1 MNNQIVTHQQ
11 AQQRN
16 VPPGAIDVWAN
27 SQNGAGTQL
36 GAYQP
41 QHAQPAAS
49 SVATVQRLL
58 RGRIALAIVLAGIGA
73 IIGGVAGYMS
83 QAPTY
88 RAVGLLQISPV
99 IPIVEGDKTMPYYQ
113 QFMTSQA
120 YTIASPQ
127 VMNTIPQNE
136 PWKSTF
142 KDQAASNAALASL
155 GSGLKSQYIKGSFN
169 IQIQLE
175 ADETQTAS
183 VGMQSLI
190 AAYKNFYKENK
201 NEVLKTK
208 LDEWNNRR
216 RKFEADKIA
225 ADAAISEITG
235 KYGSSNL
242 EGMAQSAQAEVEE
255 IRRELRSWEN
265 NWKAASSA
273 MEVLKAQ
280 GGGNKIP
287 VEELAQV
294 DSGLAGL
301 MSDLRAA
308 IARYEQARK
317 QLGENN
323 PNTKKYKDS
332 LDIINASVEATADAI
347 RKDVLAIVPDFV
359 RGGFFK
365 VTPGQMKV
373 LEQRVAQ
380 LRSDVDEREKR
391 RAGIARDAG
400 LVATSNVKKTTAEN
414 ELKDVLAKL
423 EQLNFQIAMSGDLEI
438 MQDGKFPAQ
447 SANKKLMFGVV
458 GAGIGAMLPV
468 GILLLLGLMDTR
480 FRYSDDAAGQSM
492 AGIPLLGILPN
503 LPDRL
508 SDPAQASI
516 AAHCVHQIRTMLQL
530 NAMRD
535 GGTIFSVTS
544 ASSGDGKTSLALA
557 LGLSFAGSGSRTL
570 LIDADL
576 VGGGLTTRLGNSSPL
591 GIVDSLS
598 GVPIDDVA
606 QPTDVPDLALL
617 PIGSAQAHHAG
628 SFSPPAVRKLLAEI
642 RKAYDVII
650 IDTGPIMGSI
660 EATPIAASVD
670 GVVLTVARGQSRPL
684 VERAITHLQ
693 SIGARVCGVVFNRAQ
708 HKDFEQSIGAIS
720 IRSAARSTVNG
731 TGHNARR
738 PGDIGAVAQA
748 VATSGGTRDN

>member
-11 AQQRN
+11 AQRT

-27 SQNGAGTQL
+27 SQHGAGTQL
-36 GAYQP
+36 GTYQP
-41 QHAQPAAS
+41 QNAQPAAS
-49 SVATVQRLL
+49 PVATMQRLL
-58 RGRIALAIVLAGIGA
+58 RGRVALAIVLAGIGA
-73 IIGGVAGYMS
+73 IVGGVAGYMS

-88 RAVGLLQISPV
+88 RSLGIVQISPV

-127 VMNTIPQNE
+127 VMSQIPQVE

-142 KDQAASNAALASL
+142 KDPGASSEALAML
-155 GSGLKSQYIKGSFN
+155 GTGLKSQYIKGSFN
-169 IQIQLE
+169 IQLQLE
-175 ADETQTAS
+175 AESPQTAS

-190 AAYKNFYKENK
+190 AAYKNFYKNNK
-201 NEVLKTK
+201 TEGLKVK

-216 RKFEADKIA
+216 RKFEMDKA
-225 ADAAISEITG
+225 AAEAQITEITS

-242 EGMAQSAQAEVEE
+242 EGMATAAQGEVEE

-265 NWKAASSA
+265 NWKAATSA

-287 VEELAQV
+287 VEELATV
-294 DSGLAGL
+294 DSGLANL
-301 MSDLRAA
+301 MNELRSAQA
-308 IARYEQARK
+308 KFEQARK

-323 PNTKKYKDS
+323 PQTRKYKNDVD
-332 LDIINASVEATADAI
+332 LLAASIEATADAI

-359 RGGFFK
+359 KGGFFK

-373 LEQRVAQ
+373 LEARVAQ

-391 RAGIARDAG
+391 RAAIAKDAG
-400 LVATSNVKKTTAEN
+400 LAAAARGRIQTAEN
-414 ELKDVLAKL
+414 ELKDVLSQL
-423 EQLNFQIAMSGDLEI
+423 EKLNFQLAMSGDLEI
-438 MQDGKFPAQ
+438 MQDGKYPVQ
-447 SANKKLMFGVV
+447 SANKKLLFGVA
-458 GAGIGAMLPV
+458 GAGLGGMLPV
-468 GILLLLGLMDTR
+468 GVLLLLGLLDTR

-492 AGIPLLGILPN
+492 SGIPLLGILPN

-570 LIDADL
+570 LVDADL

-591 GIVDSLS
+591 GIVDALA

-642 RKAYDVII
+642 RKGYDVVI

-738 PGDIGAVAQA
+738 PGDIGAVAAA
-748 VATSGGTRDN
+748 VASASSGREN